1 MRTVVFD
8 SVSFAYSEGSPALI
22 GVTTLVEPG
31 RFVVVTGPSGSGK
44 STYLRCFNGLVPHSS
59 GGLFAGSV
67 RVGDR
72 CTTDCR
78 PRDLADAVGFV
89 QQDPEAHFVVDRVEA
104 DIAFAL
110 ENLGTPAE
118 TMRRRVEEVLDALDI
133 AHLRQRSP
141 ASLSGGEK
149 QRCAIAA
156 AIASGPD
163 VLVLDEPTSQ
173 LDPQGAEDVLAAVA
187 RLNSELGTTVIMSE
201 HRLERAAPLADLVQR
216 LERGGLAAEGS
227 PEAVLPAYDGAPSV
241 TRLGAL
247 LGWDPPPLTVKAA
260 LEHVRRSG
268 PGEVE
273 PPPRQLSTP
282 GETVLRATGLRV
294 TLGGREVLSGVDV
307 SLRSG
312 EVVALLG
319 RNGAGKTT
327 LLRCLAGLLD
337 PSRGTVEAS
346 SPVAYVPQNPNMLLS
361 AHTARAELEATL
373 RLLGRKDS
381 PAVDRW
387 LVALGLEDLA
397 ERHPRSLSV
406 GQRQRLA
413 VAAVA
418 IGGARVLLLDEPT
431 RGMDAPSRT
440 ALVDAVREHAEAGG
454 AVMLATHDVELA
466 ARAAGR
472 IVVIGDGE
480 MVADGRAA
488 ETLAGSLF
496 APQVLRVLPPFLTV
510 DEVASAWSSRD
521 HGEVG
526 R

>member
-1 MRTVVFD
+1 
-8 SVSFAYSEGSPALI
+8 
-22 GVTTLVEPG
+22 
-31 RFVVVTGPSGSGK
+31 
-44 STYLRCFNGLVPHSS
+44 
-59 GGLFAGSV
+59 
-67 RVGDR
+67 
-72 CTTDCR
+72 
-78 PRDLADAVGFV
+78 
-89 QQDPEAHFVVDRVEA
+89 
-104 DIAFAL
+104 
-110 ENLGTPAE
+110 
-118 TMRRRVEEVLDALDI
+118 
-133 AHLRQRSP
+133 
-141 ASLSGGEK
+141 
-149 QRCAIAA
+149 
-156 AIASGPD
+156 
-163 VLVLDEPTSQ
+163 
-173 LDPQGAEDVLAAVA
+173 
-187 RLNSELGTTVIMSE
+187 
-201 HRLERAAPLADLVQR
+201 
-216 LERGGLAAEGS
+216 
-227 PEAVLPAYDGAPSV
+227 
-241 TRLGAL
+241 LGAL

-273 PPPRQLSTP
+273 SPPRRLSTP

-294 TLGGREVLSGVDV
+294 RLGGREVLSDVDV

-373 RLLGRKDS
+373 RLLGRRDA

-431 RGMDAPSRT
+431 RGMDAPSRK